1 MIILLEIIYVIV
13 TLLLLHDSSQ
23 FLIYNDQL

>member
-1 MIILLEIIYVIV
+1 MIIFLEIIYVIV

-23 FLIYNDQL
+23 FLIYNDYL